1 MEEKTISFKDSRF
14 NPDDIP
20 FHDFAKA
27 MAKAY
32 GFNADLPVDTQIA
45 QLTRLRVAQKNQ
57 CSYCVIL
64 HTEKAREAGIHSA
77 KIDGISAWVTSRLYT
92 EKERAVLTYSDA
104 LCKGYDDNFQE
115 KHDTLAKFYSTK
127 DIATFAAI
135 IINMNVWTR
144 LKLAQGA
151 TPEFD

>member
-1 MEEKTISFKDSRF
+1 MSDKKVVFKDKRF
-14 NPDDIP
+14 DPDSVP
-20 FHDFAKA
+20 FHDLAKA

-32 GFNADLPVDTQIA
+32 GFSAELNIDRQIA
-45 QLTRLRVAQKNQ
+45 QLARLRVAQKNQ

-64 HTEKAREAGIHSA
+64 HSEKAREAGIHPA
-77 KIDGISAWVTSRLYT
+77 KVDGISAWVTSGLYT
-92 EKERAVLTYSDA
+92 AEERAVLAYTDA
-104 LCKGYDDNFQE
+104 LCEGHDHSFQAVHE
-115 KHDTLAKFYSTK
+115 QMKRHYS
-127 DIATFAAI
+127 DEEIATFAAV